1 MAKLYIKKFKLIADG
16 IKYTAGDIA
25 ELPDDIAQSLAESA
39 PDSFEV
45 LEASNVEA
53 EETAVEGAED
63 GADDGVEAESAAKQL
78 GEMKVAELKALCLQ
92 KGIAVKSS
100 YTKDKLIA
108 LLEEISE
115 ADEEAVEDLEGLPPV
130 DLGGLV
136 K

>member
-25 ELPDDIAQSLAESA
+25 ELSDDIAKSLAESDPEA
-39 PDSFEV
+39 FEV
-45 LEASNVEA
+45 LEAPEVEVEEA
-53 EETAVEGAED
+53 EAAVEGAEA
-63 GADDGVEAESAAKQL
+63 GAEAEPADKGL

-100 YTKDKLIA
+100 YTKDKLIS

-115 ADEEAVEDLEGLPPV
+115 AEEEPVEDLEGLPPV